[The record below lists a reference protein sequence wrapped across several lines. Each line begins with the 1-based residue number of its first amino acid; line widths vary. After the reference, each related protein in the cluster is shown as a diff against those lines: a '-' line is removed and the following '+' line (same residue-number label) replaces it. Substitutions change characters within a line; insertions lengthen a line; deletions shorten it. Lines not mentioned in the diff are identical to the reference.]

1 MKKKRSDL
9 KSRWIT
15 PKNQEKKEIKCKKK
29 VCLWQIVQQLGSPIH
44 SDWWRNRAGCS
55 WLGMAGRPGV
65 SPRRGL
71 HRSQPL
77 VHCFHLHLLYWTLRQ
92 MGWTNHTK
100 EVACHLSAH
109 GLHLV
114 LLIFYSPFPSRSF
127 CAVTESENCVCVHA
141 CSVASIMSNSLW
153 PQGPWPTRFFHPR
166 DSPGK
171 NIGVGCHALLLGIF
185 PTQGSNLHLLHL
197 LHGRWILYHWAT
209 QEAPKLSLLVS

>member
-1 MKKKRSDL
+1 
-9 KSRWIT
+9 
-15 PKNQEKKEIKCKKK
+15 
-29 VCLWQIVQQLGSPIH
+29 
-44 SDWWRNRAGCS
+44 
-55 WLGMAGRPGV
+55 MAGRPGV

-100 EVACHLSAH
+100 EMACHLSAH

-114 LLIFYSPFPSRSF
+114 LLIFYSPFPSRSS
-127 CAVTESENCVCVHA
+127 CAVTESENSVCVHA

-153 PQGPWPTRFFHPR
+153 LQGPWPTRFFHPQ

-171 NIGVGCHALLLGIF
+171 NIGVGCHF
-185 PTQGSNLHLLHL
+185 LLH
-197 LHGRWILYHWAT
+197 HSYMHICNCVNG
-209 QEAPKLSLLVS
+209 LSCVYVCVCMCMVHNVYEDSYVHTHTIFSGT